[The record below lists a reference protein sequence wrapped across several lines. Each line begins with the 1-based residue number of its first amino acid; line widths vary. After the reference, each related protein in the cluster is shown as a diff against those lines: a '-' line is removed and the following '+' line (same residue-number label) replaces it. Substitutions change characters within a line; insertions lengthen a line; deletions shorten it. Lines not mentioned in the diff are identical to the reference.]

1 MLCVRPVVKRY
12 ALGTQA
18 RQVSLR
24 ASSTY
29 SGWSGRSGDVTEI
42 PSISSLVLPPEGFY
56 TLMTGL

>member
-24 ASSTY
+24 A
-29 SGWSGRSGDVTEI
+29 WSGRSGDVTEI
-42 PSISSLVLPPEGFY
+42 PSISSLVLPPEAFY